1 MRSELPIQNV
11 FQKGWQRHGL
21 PRWHS
26 GNKKKVF
33 GMAVD
38 HLTGGGQ
45 MQSLVSAVKQFHVQ
59 LFSNAFTCFMTEGA
73 DR

>member
-1 MRSELPIQNV
+1 
-11 FQKGWQRHGL
+11 
-21 PRWHS
+21 
-26 GNKKKVF
+26 
-33 GMAVD
+33 MAVD